1 MILMLSNYWNPTTN
15 VKRYFQA
22 GGSPVAL
29 ESRGEN
35 DPFRGAVAREYSLE
49 LWDVSARKQIGNTRL
64 EQVGFPAQT
73 ALSWAVLVAFYMI
86 IYTRDLASAHLYY
99 AVLEDMTSGNELH

>member
-1 MILMLSNYWNPTTN
+1 MKTKEGNGKVPMILMLSNYWNPTTN

-35 DPFRGAVAREYSLE
+35 NPFRGAAAREYSLE
-49 LWDVSARKQIGNTRL
+49 LWDVSAQADW
-64 EQVGFPAQT
+64 QHAP
-73 ALSWAVLVAFYMI
+73 
-86 IYTRDLASAHLYY
+86 
-99 AVLEDMTSGNELH
+99 